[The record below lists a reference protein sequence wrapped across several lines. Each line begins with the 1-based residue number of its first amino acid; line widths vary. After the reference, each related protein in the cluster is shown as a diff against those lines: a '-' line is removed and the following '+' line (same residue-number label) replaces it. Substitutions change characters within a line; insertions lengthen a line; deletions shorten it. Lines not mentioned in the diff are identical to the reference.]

1 MSVSVSGKKIV
12 LIGGAGFI
20 GHNLALALK
29 QCGAQVEIVDSLQ
42 INNLNAF
49 AANTDNIPNRQLYLH
64 LIQDR
69 LNRLYEA
76 GIPLHTIDARD
87 YQALSPLLGSIGPQI
102 IVQLAAIAHA
112 SRANKNPFS
121 TFDHNLRTLEN
132 ALDSSRDYVE
142 HFIYLS
148 SSMVYGNFA
157 SGLVVEDT
165 VCEPM
170 GIYGALKYAGEKLV
184 IGYNQVFDVP
194 YTIVRPSALYGERCV
209 SRRVGQ
215 IFIERALSGLTLT
228 IHGDGQDH
236 LDFTYVQDF
245 VDGMLKIMENENA
258 KNEILNLTYG
268 ASRSISE
275 MVDVLRDEFGDVDL
289 QYLPKD
295 HLMPD
300 RGTLS
305 VEKARRLIGYEPRYP
320 LEIGFVKYI
329 KWYKSLMC
337 SNSHLFDDQVPA
349 LKLVGSS

>member
-1 MSVSVSGKKIV
+1 M
-12 LIGGAGFI
+12 IGGAGFI
-20 GHNLALALK
+20 GHNLALALSAR
-29 QCGAQVEIVDSLQ
+29 GADVEIVDSLQ

-49 AANTDNIPNRQLYLH
+49 AANVDNIPNRQLYLH

-69 LNRLYEA
+69 LERLYAA
-76 GIPLHTIDARD
+76 GIRCTRSTHD
-87 YQALSPLLGSIGPQI
+87 YQTLSPLLGAIGPQI

-112 SRANKNPFS
+112 GRANKNPFS

-148 SSMVYGNFA
+148 SSMVYGNFQ

-165 VCEPM
+165 ACEPM

-184 IGYNQVFDVP
+184 IAYNQVFDVP

-215 IFIERALSGLTLT
+215 IFIERALRGLTLT

-236 LDFTYVQDF
+236 LDFTYVKDF
-245 VDGMLKIMENENA
+245 IDGMVKIMENENA
-258 KNEILNLTYG
+258 KNEVFNLTYG
-268 ASRSISE
+268 ARLVHFE
-275 MVDVLRDEFGDVDL
+275 MVEILKNEFGQIGL
-289 QYLPKD
+289 QYMPKD
-295 HLMPD
+295 NLMPD

-305 VEKARRLIGYEPRYP
+305 VEKAKRLIGYDPQFP
-320 LEIGFVKYI
+320 LEIGFVQYI
-329 KWYKSLMC
+329 KWYKSLMK
-337 SNSHLFDDQVPA
+337 SYAHLFEEQKPA
-349 LKLVGSS
+349 LKVVRGS

>member
-1 MSVSVSGKKIV
+1 MNVSVDGKKIV

-20 GHNLALALK
+20 GHNLALALN
-29 QCGAQVEIVDSLQ
+29 QRGAKVEIIDSLQ

-49 AANTDNIPNRQLYLH
+49 AANVDNIPNRQLYLH

-69 LNRLYEA
+69 LERLYAA
-76 GIPLHTIDARD
+76 GITLHTIDARD
-87 YQALSPLLGSIGPQI
+87 YQALSPLLGAIGPQI
-102 IVQLAAIAHA
+102 IIQLAAIAHA
-112 SRANKNPFS
+112 SKANKHPFS

-132 ALDSSRDYVE
+132 VLDSSRDYVE

-148 SSMVYGNFA
+148 SSMVYGDFQ

-170 GIYGALKYAGEKLV
+170 GIYGALKFAGEKLV
-184 IGYNQVFDVP
+184 IAYNQVFDVP

-215 IFIERALSGLTLT
+215 IFIERALRGLTLT
-228 IHGDGQDH
+228 IHGDGQDY
-236 LDFTYVQDF
+236 LDFTYVEDF
-245 VDGMLKIMENENA
+245 VDGMVKIMENENA

-268 ASRSISE
+268 ASRSILE
-275 MVDVLRDEFGDVDL
+275 MVEILKKEFGQVDL
-289 QYLPKD
+289 QYMPKD
-295 HLMPD
+295 NLMPD

-305 VEKARRLIGYEPRYP
+305 VEKAKRLIGYEPQFP

-329 KWYKSLMC
+329 KWYKSLMK
-337 SNSHLFDDQVPA
+337 SYAHLFEEQKPE
-349 LKLVGSS
+349 LKLVGRS